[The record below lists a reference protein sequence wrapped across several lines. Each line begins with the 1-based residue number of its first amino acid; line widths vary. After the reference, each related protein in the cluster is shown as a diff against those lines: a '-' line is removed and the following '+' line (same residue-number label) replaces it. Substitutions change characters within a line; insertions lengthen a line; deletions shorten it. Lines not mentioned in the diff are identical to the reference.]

1 MVSAIE
7 THTPD
12 LESLRSWVAHQH
24 LTGEFSGV
32 CLLGRRGQP
41 LFEQAVGLA
50 DHEHEVAN
58 TIDTRFNL
66 GSINK
71 TFTAIAIAQ
80 LVEAKLLD
88 FHATV
93 STYLPDYRNPNAA
106 GEITIHQLLTHTAGL
121 PPYMSPEYMRER
133 EQIDTLDGL
142 VRVFAS
148 KPLEFEPGSRQKY
161 CNSGFVLLGHI
172 IERVSGTTYDQYVK
186 TGIYDPAGMYHTG
199 FGDDGPLQS
208 ARGYFSLKGD
218 RDRIHEVSPGQQ
230 HDLQPNTTLLD
241 KGNPAGGG
249 YSTAKDLLSFSE
261 ALRTSKLL
269 GPAMTDH
276 TLNRTFSG
284 EQLPKYG
291 YGLREQI
298 VVGRRFVGNGGGAPG
313 INSEFRFEP
322 SGEYSAIVLS
332 NLSPPS
338 ATSVLERAL
347 TVLG

>member
-1 MVSAIE
+1 MVSVIE
-7 THTPD
+7 TLTAD
-12 LESLRSWVAHQH
+12 LASLCSWVAQQHQA
-24 LTGEFSGV
+24 GEFSGV
-32 CLLGRRGQP
+32 LLLGRRGQP
-41 LFEQAVGLA
+41 LFEQAVGMA
-50 DHEHEVAN
+50 DREHEVAN

-71 TFTAIAIAQ
+71 TFTALAIAQ

-93 STYLPDYRNPNAA
+93 STYLPDYQNPNAA
-106 GEITIHQLLTHTAGL
+106 RKITIHQLLTHTAGL
-121 PPYMSPEYMRER
+121 PPYMSPEYIRER
-133 EQIDTLDGL
+133 KQIDTLDGL

-161 CNSGFVLLGHI
+161 SNSGFVLLGHI
-172 IERVSGTTYDQYVK
+172 IEKVSGTLYDRYVK
-186 TGIYDPAGMYHTG
+186 THIYDSGGMPHTG
-199 FGDDGPLQS
+199 FEEDGALQS
-208 ARGYFSLKGD
+208 ARGYFSAKGD
-218 RDRIHEVSPGQQ
+218 GDSIPEVSPGQQ
-230 HDLQPNTTLLD
+230 RELLPNTTLLD

-276 TLNRTFSG
+276 ILNRTFSG

-338 ATSVLERAL
+338 ATSVLEHVL